1 MTRKISICT
10 LLVAISISAA
20 SAATAAPSTD
30 SHERAHRPTLIQ
42 VIKYKVMSAVA
53 EAKGAIAETKGR
65 AAMAAKAK
73 AVMAAKAKA
82 AMEAKAAMANRKGA
96 SMERQVP
103 CPYYPDNDHS
113 SSADERP
120 SLVDGNR
127 CR

>member
-1 MTRKISICT
+1 MTRKTSICT

-30 SHERAHRPTLIQ
+30 SHSEKHDRAHRPTLIQ

-53 EAKGAIAETKGR
+53 EAKGAVAETKVR

-73 AVMAAKAKA
+73 AEAKAKA
-82 AMEAKAAMANRKGA
+82 AMEAKRNTA
-96 SMERQVP
+96 SIEGQA
-103 CPYYPDNDHS
+103 PYPSHPENDHAS
-113 SSADERP
+113 LASERP
-120 SLVDGNR
+120 SLVERNS

>member
-1 MTRKISICT
+1 
-10 LLVAISISAA
+10 
-20 SAATAAPSTD
+20 
-30 SHERAHRPTLIQ
+30 LIQ

-53 EAKGAIAETKGR
+53 EAKGAVAETKAR

-73 AVMAAKAKA
+73 AVMAVKARA

-96 SMERQVP
+96 SMEGQAA
-103 CPYYPDNDHS
+103 CPHYPDNDHS

-120 SLVDGNR
+120 SLVDRNR